1 MPARLDWRRRHE
13 LSTWAIDHIYT
24 PNVEQPEDWP
34 DVYRRGPRG
43 LSPLYCGDHA
53 TGLTGVYALVNGFK
67 LLLAEAAPLR
77 PSDETMLLEL
87 GWNFMRGR
95 GMVAPHVG
103 MRQHSFIRMA
113 EAMSFALSRRRGDWV
128 RCEVPRMDAAYRIQ
142 AAATLERLLVAKR
155 VVLILLGRG
164 HYTVLRGYTP
174 AGWLIFDAMGRQWM
188 LRRGA
193 ARVTTFML
201 ILILSRSS

>member
-13 LSTWAIDHIYT
+13 LSTWAIDHICT

-53 TGLTGVYALVNGFK
+53 PGLTGVYALINGLK

-77 PSDETMLLEL
+77 PSDEIMLLEL
-87 GWNFMRGR
+87 GWSFMRGR
-95 GMVAPHVG
+95 GMVAPQIG
-103 MRQHSFIRMA
+103 MRQHSFNRMA

-128 RCEVPRMDAAYRIQ
+128 RCEVPHMEAVHRIQ

-155 VVLILLGRG
+155 VVLILLGHG
-164 HYTVLRGYTP
+164 HYTVLRGYTR
-174 AGWLIFDAMGRQWM
+174 ASWLVFDAMGRQSM
-188 LRRGA
+188 LRRGVE
-193 ARVTTFML
+193 RVTKL
-201 ILILSRSS
+201 KPVLLLSRSS